1 MLIYREASIHDAEA
15 IARTEV
21 ASKEVSLVGVIE
33 FMAPEY
39 ELDYGRLLEKW
50 KGYIE
55 KTRNPSQ
62 SKDPRVIY
70 AALDGTLMVGY
81 TACHHTTKWGV
92 EGELQ
97 SMYVLKDYQG
107 QGIGTHL
114 FELVVN
120 WVRGGGIYSMGV
132 NLYSENPYRRFYEKM
147 GGEYLRPSALLWKDL
162 KNWTLLPAR
171 GLIDG
176 Q

>member
-21 ASKEVSLVGVIE
+21 ASKEASLVGVIE
-33 FMAPEY
+33 FMASEY
-39 ELDYGRLLEKW
+39 ELDYNRLLAQW

-55 KTRNPSQ
+55 KTRNPKK

-70 AALDGTLMVGY
+70 AAFDDELMVGY
-81 TACHHTTKWGV
+81 AACHHTTKWGV
-92 EGELQ
+92 GSELQ

-114 FELVVN
+114 FELVVD
-120 WVRGGGIYSMGV
+120 WLLADGIYSMGV
-132 NLYSENPYRRFYEKM
+132 NLYSENPFRRFYEKM
-147 GGEYLRPSALLWKDL
+147 GGKYLRPSVLLWKDL
-162 KNWTLLPAR
+162 KNWTP
-171 GLIDG
+171 
-176 Q
+176 

>member
-1 MLIYREASIHDAEA
+1 MLTYRQASIYDAEA

-21 ASKEVSLVGVIE
+21 ASKEASLVGVIE

-39 ELDYGRLLEKW
+39 ELNYDRLLAQW

-55 KTRNPSQ
+55 KTRNPKK
-62 SKDPRVIY
+62 SKNPRVIY
-70 AALDGTLMVGY
+70 VALDGARMVGY
-81 TACHHTTKWGV
+81 AACHHTTKWGV
-92 EGELQ
+92 GSELQ

-114 FELVVN
+114 FELVVD
-120 WVRGGGIYSMGV
+120 WVRAAGIHSMGV

-147 GGEYLRPSALLWKDL
+147 GGEYLRPSALLWKNL
-162 KNWTLLPAR
+162 KNWTP
-171 GLIDG
+171 
-176 Q
+176 